1 MSHQTSISAIGWSF
15 PLKVFV
21 KCRKESLR
29 VIKERRDSGKPAK
42 LTRFV
47 RISASSWKTLLHC
60 CLNRK
65 LALIWLKQK
74 WFPSFLLF
82 PLYKT
87 SFLTMPQEKSLTQ
100 LFGSLFIP
108 CIIWWAGQTVGHE
121 LVQLFVTSFLFL
133 SFQEPCQRRYSCQAL
148 STALQWLL
156 DQSSRFL
163 ETFLMGEGLVPN
175 LMIAKTEGR
184 AQKSF
189 HKICERPQAQSRAKR
204 KEKIEFVSLKIIFLR
219 ISVTGPKTENQNPR
233 CNFKIVISKMKKKK
247 SKIQNCQQHNVLEIR
262 IKNQT
267 SQFIGM
273 PSVAPPKKLP
283 TLLNTCN
290 FLTDFLRGLYTS
302 IATKYGNQ
310 VIYVYPKI

>member
-42 LTRFV
+42 STKFV

-148 STALQWLL
+148 STALHWLL
-156 DQSSRFL
+156 DQSRFL
-163 ETFLMGEGLVPN
+163 ETFLMGEGLAPN
-175 LMIAKTEGR
+175 LMIAKTESQAR
-184 AQKSF
+184 KSF
-189 HKICERPQAQSRAKR
+189 HKICERPQAQSGAKR
-204 KEKIEFVSLKIIFLR
+204 K
-219 ISVTGPKTENQNPR
+219 Q
-233 CNFKIVISKMKKKK
+233 KK
-247 SKIQNCQQHNVLEIR
+247 SNL
-262 IKNQT
+262 
-267 SQFIGM
+267 
-273 PSVAPPKKLP
+273 
-283 TLLNTCN
+283 
-290 FLTDFLRGLYTS
+290 
-302 IATKYGNQ
+302 
-310 VIYVYPKI
+310 

>member
-82 PLYKT
+82 PLYKI
-87 SFLTMPQEKSLTQ
+87 SSLTMPQEKSLTQ

-108 CIIWWAGQTVGHE
+108 CIIWWAGQTVGYE

-148 STALQWLL
+148 STALQRLL
-156 DQSSRFL
+156 
-163 ETFLMGEGLVPN
+163 N
-175 LMIAKTEGR
+175 
-184 AQKSF
+184 
-189 HKICERPQAQSRAKR
+189 
-204 KEKIEFVSLKIIFLR
+204 
-219 ISVTGPKTENQNPR
+219 NPR
-233 CNFKIVISKMKKKK
+233 DFLKLFSWARDSPQIWWLPRRKVGLGNLFTKYAKDHRLNPGQKGKKK
-247 SKIQNCQQHNVLEIR
+247 SNL
-262 IKNQT
+262 
-267 SQFIGM
+267 
-273 PSVAPPKKLP
+273 
-283 TLLNTCN
+283 
-290 FLTDFLRGLYTS
+290 
-302 IATKYGNQ
+302 
-310 VIYVYPKI
+310 